1 MSFKD
6 LREFLDHL
14 ESEGKLK
21 RITHPIDPD
30 YEMTEISDRTLRAGG
45 PALLFEN
52 PVGYDYPVLTN
63 LFGTPERVAIGM
75 GRSNVKDLRE
85 VGKLL
90 AYLKEPEPPKGFKDA
105 IDKIPV
111 FKQVLNMPAKR
122 LRKAPCQNIVWQ
134 GEDVDLDKIP
144 VMSCWQDDVA
154 PLLTWG
160 LTVTRGPN
168 KKRQNLGIYRQQKI
182 GKNKIIMR
190 WLAHRGGALDL
201 RDWMETNPGKPF
213 PVSVAFGADPATIL
227 GAVTPVPDT
236 LSEYAFAGLLRGS
249 KTQVVKS
256 ISNDLEIPASAE
268 IVLEGYIDP
277 TEYADE
283 GPYGDHTGYY
293 NEKEKHHVFTITH
306 VTMRDNPIYHS
317 TYTGRPPDEPAVLGV
332 ALNEVFVPILQKQFP
347 EIEDFYLP
355 PEGCSYRMAVVTMK
369 KQYPG
374 HAKRVM
380 MGVWS
385 FLRQFMYTKF
395 VVVCDESVNARD
407 WGEVTRAMSDNMEPV
422 RDTLMIENT
431 PIDSLDFASPVV
443 GLGSKMGLDATIK
456 WDAENATLPEITHRD
471 VKEVT
476 QKDIDH
482 AIASIDGLL
491 DLHVPEAAGQSRFA
505 IATMKKTQGGESRP
519 VIDQLWQWLDTFTDA
534 KFLIL
539 CDDDVNPRDWNDVI
553 WAITTRM
560 DPARDTLQRVANEG
574 RCSKLALDATNK
586 FEGEVT
592 REWGTPIKKDPE
604 LVAKIDAIWA
614 ELGILDH

>member
-1 MSFKD
+1 MSIKD
-6 LREFLDHL
+6 LRDFITLL
-14 ESEGKLK
+14 EEKGQLK
-21 RITHPIDPD
+21 RITHPIDPH

-52 PVGYDYPVLTN
+52 PVGYDMPVLTN
-63 LFGTPERVAIGM
+63 LFGTAERVALGM
-75 GRSNVKDLRE
+75 GRKEVSELRE

-111 FKQVLNMPAKR
+111 FKQVLNMPTKR
-122 LRKAPCQNIVWQ
+122 LRKAPCQEVIWQ
-134 GEDVDLDKIP
+134 GDDVDLDKLP
-144 VMSCWQDDVA
+144 VMSCWAEDVA

-160 LTVTRGPN
+160 LTVTKGPN
-168 KKRQNLGIYRQQKI
+168 QKRQNLGIYRQQKLS
-182 GKNKIIMR
+182 KNKVIMR

-201 RDWMETNPGKPF
+201 QDWMQSNPGERF

-249 KTQVVKS
+249 KTEVVKS
-256 ISNDLEIPASAE
+256 ISNDLEVPASAE

-277 TEYADE
+277 SEFAAE

-293 NEKEKHHVFTITH
+293 NEVEQHRVFTITH
-306 VTMRDNPIYHS
+306 ITMRNNPIYHS

-347 EIEDFYLP
+347 EIVDFYLP

-395 VVVCDESVNARD
+395 IVV
-407 WGEVTRAMSDNMEPV
+407 
-422 RDTLMIENT
+422 
-431 PIDSLDFASPVV
+431 
-443 GLGSKMGLDATIK
+443 
-456 WDAENATLPEITHRD
+456 
-471 VKEVT
+471 
-476 QKDIDH
+476 
-482 AIASIDGLL
+482 
-491 DLHVPEAAGQSRFA
+491 
-505 IATMKKTQGGESRP
+505 
-519 VIDQLWQWLDTFTDA
+519 
-534 KFLIL
+534 
-539 CDDDVNPRDWNDVI
+539 CDDDVNARDWNDVI

-560 DPARDTLQRVANEG
+560 DPVRDTVMIDNTPIDSLDFASPTVG
-574 RCSKLALDATNK
+574 LGSKMGLDATNK
-586 FEGEVT
+586 WEGET
-592 REWGTPIKKDPE
+592 QREWGRPIKKDPKIVE
-604 LVAKIDAIWA
+604 KIDSIWDD
-614 ELGILDH
+614 LGIL